1 MKHNIL
7 HILVIFIVFFSYQ
20 NSYAQNKRI
29 SLNQAIN
36 LAYQNNLSLKAGQ
49 LEYESA
55 QLGSKSVI
63 SLPKTNLNVL
73 LGQTNSKRFDE
84 NISLNQDIPNPAY
97 IKAQREVHLQ
107 SANLKKQEL
116 EINKHWVAY
125 SIKQNWYQWL
135 YLNDLKK
142 VLLQEDSL
150 MDAFVKT
157 ASFKFKAGESKLLEK
172 TSAEARK
179 QQMLQSILQTDML
192 MELELKKI
200 QQLIGNSDKIEPADQ
215 ELGLLNIIEFLD
227 SAATSQHPNVLYVK
241 QQIAL
246 TDAEQN
252 LAKKE
257 KLPDFNVG
265 YFIQSL
271 AGPQEFNGNTI
282 YFNSLPRFQ
291 GLSLGM
297 SAPIFS
303 LKAYKAKE
311 QQIVIQRLAQEK
323 QVENINWQLN
333 NELEQ
338 ATAEYLFWKQNISN
352 YVQTLIPNS
361 TSIIY
366 NATKG
371 YQAGEIDYVEYLQ
384 ALQTGLETRKNYLD
398 AVNNLNQSVLKI
410 QYLLVK

>member
-1 MKHNIL
+1 M
-7 HILVIFIVFFSYQ
+7 S
-20 NSYAQNKRI
+20 
-29 SLNQAIN
+29 
-36 LAYQNNLSLKAGQ
+36 
-49 LEYESA
+49 
-55 QLGSKSVI
+55 
-63 SLPKTNLNVL
+63 
-73 LGQTNSKRFDE
+73 
-84 NISLNQDIPNPAY
+84 
-97 IKAQREVHLQ
+97 
-107 SANLKKQEL
+107 
-116 EINKHWVAY
+116 
-125 SIKQNWYQWL
+125 
-135 YLNDLKK
+135 
-142 VLLQEDSL
+142 
-150 MDAFVKT
+150 
-157 ASFKFKAGESKLLEK
+157 
-172 TSAEARK
+172 
-179 QQMLQSILQTDML
+179 
-192 MELELKKI
+192 
-200 QQLIGNSDKIEPADQ
+200 
-215 ELGLLNIIEFLD
+215 
-227 SAATSQHPNVLYVK
+227 
-241 QQIAL
+241 
-246 TDAEQN
+246 
-252 LAKKE
+252 
-257 KLPDFNVG
+257 
-265 YFIQSL
+265 
-271 AGPQEFNGNTI
+271 GPQELNGNTV
-282 YFNSLPRFQ
+282 YFNALPRFQ

>member
-1 MKHNIL
+1 MKNNIL
-7 HILVIFIVFFSYQ
+7 NYSVVFIVFFSIQ
-20 NSYAQNKRI
+20 DAEAQNKKI

-55 QLGSKSVI
+55 QLGSKTI
-63 SLPKTNLNVL
+63 IALPKTNFNVL

-97 IKAQREVHLQ
+97 IKAQRDVHLQ

-116 EINKHWVAY
+116 EINKHWIAF

-135 YLNDLKK
+135 YLKELKK
-142 VLLQEDSL
+142 VLQQEDSL

-157 ASFKFKAGESKLLEK
+157 ASFKYQAGESKLLEK

-179 QQMLQSILQTDML
+179 QQMLQSVFQTDML

-200 QQLIGNSDKIEPADQ
+200 QQQIGNAEKIEPADQ
-215 ELGLLNIIEFLD
+215 ELGQLNIIELFD
-227 SAATSQHPNVLYVK
+227 SSSISQHPNLLYVK

-246 TDAEQN
+246 TDAEQTM
-252 LAKKE
+252 AKKE

-291 GLSLGM
+291 GVALGM

-311 QQIVIQRLAQEK
+311 QQISIKRIAQEK

-333 NELEQ
+333 KELEQ
-338 ATAEYLFWKQNISN
+338 ATAEYIFWKQNISN
-352 YVQTLIPNS
+352 YIQTLIPNS

-371 YQAGEIDYVEYLQ
+371 YQSGEIDYVEYLQ
-384 ALQTGLETRKNYLD
+384 ALQTGLETRKNYLE
-398 AVNNLNQSVLKI
+398 AVNNLNQSVVKI
-410 QYLLVK
+410 QYLLNK